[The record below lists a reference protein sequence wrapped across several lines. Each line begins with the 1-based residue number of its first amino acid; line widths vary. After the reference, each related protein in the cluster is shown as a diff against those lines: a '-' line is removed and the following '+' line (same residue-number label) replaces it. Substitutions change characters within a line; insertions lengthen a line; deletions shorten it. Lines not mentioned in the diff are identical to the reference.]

1 MRNMGAVLM
10 GLGGIV
16 ASFGAVVF
24 IIELCAAYFGSE
36 HGLRVMTVTGT
47 GLVVVGAIMFGS
59 GFLFTRMGRQTGH
72 PAH

>member
-1 MRNMGAVLM
+1 MGGVLM

-16 ASFGAVVF
+16 ASFGVVVF

-36 HGLRVMTVTGT
+36 HGLRVMTLTGT

-59 GFLFTRMGRQTGH
+59 GFLFSRMGRDTRH
-72 PAH
+72 PAY